1 MNEKFTKPFNILHQS
16 YLKRSHVKGQNLSA
30 KYHQFHKTITMWYQ
44 SATNRAVFV
53 KFHHE
58 INILKSILYKNSYL
72 RDFVDKCIKE
82 SLDRVL
88 TRKVIEKTVPIKYLM
103 IELTFLG
110 KISLQICTRIN
121 RVMKNKV
128 LHCNF

>member
-58 INILKSILYKNSYL
+58 INILKSILYKNSYP
-72 RDFVDKCIKE
+72 RDFVDKCIKQFLE
-82 SLDRVL
+82 RVL
-88 TRKVIEKTVPIKYLM
+88 TRKVIGSTVPTKDMM
-103 IELTFLG
+103 ITLTFMAKL
-110 KISLQICTRIN
+110 SLQICTRFN

>member
-1 MNEKFTKPFNILHQS
+1 MLQS
-16 YLKRSHVKGQNLSA
+16 GQSTAINLCSD
-30 KYHQFHKTITMWYQ
+30 
-44 SATNRAVFV
+44 FV